1 MAASE
6 WEEFIDEFFR
16 DRGRSLPDLPQY
28 MEIQEGFGIY
38 GDI

>member
-6 WEEFIDEFFR
+6 WDEFIDEFLR
-16 DRGRSLPDLPQY
+16 DRNWSLPDLPQY
-28 MEIQEGFGIY
+28 VKIVEGFGIY